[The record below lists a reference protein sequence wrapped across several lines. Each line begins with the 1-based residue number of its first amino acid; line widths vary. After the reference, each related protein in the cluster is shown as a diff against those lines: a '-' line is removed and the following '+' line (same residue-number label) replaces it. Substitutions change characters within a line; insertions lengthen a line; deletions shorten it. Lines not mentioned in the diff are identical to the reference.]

1 MLKKNDYFD
10 RVYGGWLGK
19 CLGGAAGAP
28 VEGIKKLLP
37 YKDYKEMIRPDLPND
52 DLDLQLLWFEVMEK
66 KGLSVTSKDLAD
78 AWEKHCWYPFN
89 EYGIFLKNYER
100 GILPPY
106 SGSFNNP
113 VFSEG
118 EGCPIRSEIWGML
131 FPGQPQKAAK
141 FAKMDGCL
149 DHTDNAVWIEQYYAA
164 IEASAFFTQDM
175 KKLILQ
181 ELSFLP
187 VGSKAHS
194 CVTDVLNW
202 HKVYPESWIKTRTLL
217 MRKYAHFDFTNA
229 VVNLGIVIIALLYGH
244 DCLDTVIN
252 IAFRCG
258 FDTDCTCAT
267 AGAVWGIMYGAS
279 AIPQELKNLVNDAL
293 VIGIDVKRDNFSIKY
308 LAEDTCRLAKKLAD
322 EEEYKIADTDKEITL
337 DITYNKFPAIGFE
350 DTCHIR
356 VKLSNPTDQKVCDTL
371 AITSLPDGWDCAP
384 NAVPICVP
392 ARNETVV
399 DFKLETATSVKI
411 LQNTNI
417 LTARFGDITANFG
430 IAGSSEWTAI
440 GPYFDALE
448 KNDAPE
454 IPSAHGENCILPTL
468 ECMVNNAVYLS
479 REYINEKDI
488 SLAFQTEETCL
499 IHGYEDLLPL
509 DDTFTFQGQG
519 CIYLKQE
526 LIVKENETVWAVIG
540 NNDGFRLWVNNILQM
555 ERDEIRLWTPYNNY
569 LLIPLNKGKN
579 QIALKLLRRTESLK
593 FSIAFRKYEGE
604 HFHRKRWCV
613 DMACEKEN

>member
-1 MLKKNDYFD
+1 MMNKNDYFN

-52 DLDLQLLWFEVMEK
+52 DLDLQLLWFEVMEE

-100 GILPPY
+100 GIFPPY
-106 SGSFNNP
+106 SGRFNNP

-131 FPGQPQKAAK
+131 FPGQPQKAAE
-141 FAKMDGCL
+141 FAKIDGCL

-164 IEASAFFTQDM
+164 MESSAFFIQDIQ
-175 KKLILQ
+175 KLITQ

-187 VGSKAHS
+187 EASKARS
-194 CVTDVLNW
+194 CVEDVLKW
-202 HKVYPESWIKTRTLL
+202 HKAYPDNWEKARTLL

-229 VVNLGIVIIALLYGH
+229 VVNLGIVIIALLYG
-244 DCLDTVIN
+244 DLCLDTVIN

-267 AGAVWGIMYGAS
+267 AGAVWGVMHGES
-279 AIPQELKNLVNDAL
+279 AIPKELKALVNDTL
-293 VIGIDVKRDNFSIKY
+293 VIGIDVKRDNLSIKY
-308 LAEDTCRLAKKLAD
+308 LAEDTCRLAEKLAD
-322 EEEYKIADTDKEITL
+322 EKTTDKKITL
-337 DITYNKFPAIGFE
+337 DVLYNTLPSIGFE
-350 DTCHIR
+350 DTCHIQI
-356 VKLSNPTDQKVCDTL
+356 KISNPTDQEIYDHLT
-371 AITSLPDGWDCAP
+371 ITNLPDGWNCIPDSAFIHVQP
-384 NAVPICVP
+384 E
-392 ARNETVV
+392 NELFV
-399 DFKLETATSVKI
+399 DFEIATDASVKT
-411 LQNTNI
+411 LQNTNF
-417 LTARFGDITANFG
+417 LTAKLGNVLTDFG
-430 IAGSSEWTAI
+430 IAGASEWTAI

-448 KNDAPE
+448 KEDTPGL
-454 IPSAHGENCILPTL
+454 PSAHGENCNLPTL
-468 ECMVNNAVYLS
+468 ECMVNNAACLS
-479 REYINEKDI
+479 KEYIDESNFI
-488 SLAFQTEETCL
+488 FAFQTEETCP

-509 DDTFTFQGQG
+509 DDAFPFQGQG

-526 LIVKENETVWAVIG
+526 LIVKEAETVWVVIG
-540 NNDGFRLWVNNILQM
+540 NNDGFRLWVNDTLQM

-569 LLIPLNKGKN
+569 QLIPLNQGKN
-579 QIALKLLRRTESLK
+579 QIVLKLLRRTESLK
-593 FSIAFRKYEGE
+593 FSLAFRKYEGE
-604 HFHRKRWCV
+604 HFHRKRWCI
-613 DMACEKEN
+613 DMACEK